1 MNHVR
6 FNCAINSNQLGQS
19 SKRIHAWLG
28 FLDAIEVNCQKQA
41 PKPIFLYGMEE
52 IWPCII
58 IYYVD
63 SPDGF
68 CCWILNFKT
77 AYFFALFLHILRIFS
92 NILFNL

>member
-41 PKPIFLYGMEE
+41 PKPIFLYGME
-52 IWPCII
+52 
-58 IYYVD
+58 
-63 SPDGF
+63 
-68 CCWILNFKT
+68 
-77 AYFFALFLHILRIFS
+77 
-92 NILFNL
+92 